1 MARVMDITEKLTFDG
16 NPKLVIRGKEIEVN
30 ADAPTMLK
38 VMALMGNDDPGAK
51 DIMDAYDLLF
61 PDKSKKEIDK
71 LKLGFQ
77 DFIVLVQEAVQL
89 VVGGDGEP
97 GER

>member
-51 DIMDAYDLLF
+51 DIVDAYDLLF